1 MSLVYRIEHEN
12 VQPEIGFKTLLVC
25 FFTGFW
31 PILLCP
37 IDYPENGATVVKTIS
52 VVKEEENET
61 GKPKLSF

>member
-1 MSLVYRIEHEN
+1 MSQVYRIEQKPF
-12 VQPEIGFKTLLVC
+12 VGFKTLTLC

-37 IDYPENGATVVKTIS
+37 IDYPEFKTVVKTIH
-52 VVKEEENET
+52 VEKERNET